1 MANLCRYAASHTF
14 GGYTLMPLTG
24 FKKWVFP
31 TLVAEH
37 SLQDMPAL
45 LCAGAHSNS
54 NCHAHMVPVLL
65 GGGGGMHRQ

>member
-1 MANLCRYAASHTF
+1 
-14 GGYTLMPLTG
+14 MPLTG